1 MAEASRECRDR
12 LGLGS
17 FVVVADRGMVSAA
30 NLEASRSEG
39 TEYVIAERLRRSTA
53 NAALGRAGRYKRVSR
68 DLEVKEIT
76 TEGAERVLVCR
87 NSERAEGDARQCDA
101 IVQQLQAKTEQGG
114 VRDQLKY
121 GARRYLKLTGA
132 TPEIDLK
139 KVQGDARHDGKWV
152 LRTTTS
158 LPPEQVAL
166 AYRGVARRALRQ
178 SG

>member
-1 MAEASRECRDR
+1 MLA
-12 LGLGS
+12 
-17 FVVVADRGMVSAA
+17 
-30 NLEASRSEG
+30 
-39 TEYVIAERLRRSTA
+39 
-53 NAALGRAGRYKRVSR
+53 
-68 DLEVKEIT
+68 
-76 TEGAERVLVCR
+76 CR

-114 VRDQLKY
+114 VRDELKY

-166 AYRGVARRALRQ
+166 AYRVRWRVENAFRTLKTPHELWLSTPVWSGSFPPVSRLTLLVGLHVRPSKFFALRP
-178 SG
+178 GALKAG